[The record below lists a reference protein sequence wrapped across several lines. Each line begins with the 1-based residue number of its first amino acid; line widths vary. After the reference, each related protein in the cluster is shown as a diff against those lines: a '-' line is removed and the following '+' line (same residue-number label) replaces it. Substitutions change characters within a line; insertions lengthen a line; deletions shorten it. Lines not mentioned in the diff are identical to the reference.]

1 MTLDKKKKIKKI
13 LFYVIISIIALLVIV
28 PFLWMISTSL
38 KGREALRTLPIRWI
52 PKDITLDAYKE
63 VINIPTF
70 SFTRAVFNSFYL
82 SIVTTFVSVMS
93 AAMAAFIFAK
103 IPFKG
108 RNMLFSIFLAT
119 MMIPGSVTMI
129 PNYVILKHLHLLNTF
144 TGLIIPSIFNAFG
157 VFLLRQHMASIDNAY
172 FEAAA
177 IDGASLVQ
185 IFFKVMLPLSKP
197 ALAVLAFFVFAGTW
211 NSYLWPLIVLTD
223 RAKYTLQLVL
233 GTMSTRFGNYEHLL
247 MAGSIISIIPIIL
260 AYIIIQHFLEE
271 GLNLGGIEG

>member
-63 VINIPTF
+63 VINIPNF

-93 AAMAAFIFAK
+93 SAMAAFIFAK

-108 RNMLFSIFLAT
+108 RNVLFSIFLAT

-129 PNYVILKHLHLLNTF
+129 PNYIILKHLHLLNTF
-144 TGLIIPSIFNAFG
+144 TGLIIPFIFNAFG
-157 VFLLRQHMASIDNAY
+157 VFLLRQHMASIDDAY

>member
-63 VINIPTF
+63 VINIPNF

-93 AAMAAFIFAK
+93 SAMAAFIFAK

-108 RNMLFSIFLAT
+108 RNVLFSIFLAT

-129 PNYVILKHLHLLNTF
+129 PNYIILKHLHLLNTF
-144 TGLIIPSIFNAFG
+144 TGLIIPFTFNAFG
-157 VFLLRQHMASIDNAY
+157 VFLLRQHMASIDDAY